1 MKNQNCQL
9 GFKWKYMIAK
19 TLSFK
24 MIPLMWPL
32 LLQGT
37 CYSLVYY
44 CVSLWKNNT
53 LVPPLT
59 LVFRTGVAKKT
70 HTVFALVLK
79 NAKPWG
85 KIGRSTF
92 KFILPLI
99 LAPPPKKI
107 ETTTSTGV
115 GLAFEVGRSGVWCDP
130 VILKVYYFK
139 NIWSDMHSKI
149 CLQAR
154 IVIF

>member
-9 GFKWKYMIAK
+9 GFKWRYMIAK

-53 LVPPLT
+53 LVPPQIHHT
-59 LVFRTGVAKKT
+59 FACMSCYCATFRLHFNHARRGR
-70 HTVFALVLK
+70 AL
-79 NAKPWG
+79 AAISG
-85 KIGRSTF
+85 KVPS
-92 KFILPLI
+92 
-99 LAPPPKKI
+99 
-107 ETTTSTGV
+107 V
-115 GLAFEVGRSGVWCDP
+115 SGVWLLYLSDLAQLFSAICTHYCYC
-130 VILKVYYFK
+130 VVHRTITYMRAWFKVTWERQLTL
-139 NIWSDMHSKI
+139 NEIAW
-149 CLQAR
+149 QA
-154 IVIF
+154 